1 MKEFIEYIAK
11 NLVDKPEG
19 VQVEETVTG
28 DLIKY
33 RLLVE
38 LSETGKVIG
47 KKGRTAKAIRVLL
60 TAVGSKNHKKVT
72 LEIPDRVSKE
82 EKVID

>member
-19 VQVEETVTG
+19 VNVQENVTG
-28 DLIKY
+28 EFIKY
-33 RLLVE
+33 TLIVDV
-38 LSETGKVIG
+38 SETGKVIG
-47 KKGRTAKAIRVLL
+47 KKGRTAKAIRILL
-60 TAVGSKNHKKVT
+60 NAVGSKNQKKVT

-82 EKVID
+82 EMID

>member
-19 VQVEETVTG
+19 VKVQETVNG

-33 RLLVE
+33 TLLVD

-47 KKGRTAKAIRVLL
+47 KKGRTARAIRILL
-60 TAVGSKNHKKVT
+60 NAVGSKNHKKVT

-82 EKVID
+82 QFID

>member
-19 VQVEETVTG
+19 VKVQETVTG

-33 RLLVE
+33 TLLVE
-38 LSETGKVIG
+38 ISETGKVIG
-47 KKGRTAKAIRVLL
+47 KKGRTARAIRILL
-60 TAVGSKNHKKVT
+60 NAVASKNHKKVT

-82 EKVID
+82 QFID